1 MSMAYHDTGTVN
13 SSDRVNFVPPHT
25 GPEIFPNSP
34 LFSRLLRF
42 AHQKPPRLVV
52 RDDRLG
58 VEKTHIQLLTDVL
71 ALRTALRAILPPA
84 ILSNVDSGVET
95 YIGVLAAGGYE
106 YAVAVLAVLALG
118 AAVVP
123 MSECAKCPNFLPG
136 TFPILMFI
144 QARHYLLKKRLTTS
158 RSPARSHFS
167 LRLPHKSWA

>member
-1 MSMAYHDTGTVN
+1 MKTTHHHKDNNNNNNGMDSS

-25 GPEIFPNSP
+25 GPTIFPNSP

-42 AHQKPPRLVV
+42 AHQNPPRLVV

-58 VEKTHIQLLTDVL
+58 VDKTHIQLLTDVL
-71 ALRTALRAILPPA
+71 ALRTAVRAIVSPTVLKDLDKGA
-84 ILSNVDSGVET
+84 EN

-123 MSECAKCPNFLPG
+123 MSE
-136 TFPILMFI
+136 
-144 QARHYLLKKRLTTS
+144 
-158 RSPARSHFS
+158 
-167 LRLPHKSWA
+167 